1 MCKQLVKGIYTSAI
15 RMMENSEYMF
25 IELFDRGVY
34 FITRTSW
41 LYLTWFH
48 PKTRRQWLYM
58 IRYKSV
64 RETRFIRAA
73 LLTLDIGGARMVQI
87 QSSAS
92 PDFTLFS
99 SSTWL
104 DLITPSDPD
113 ISNWQSDGG
122 DSKDNSNNIIAFKYY
137 SFISFNYLR
146 WDLRVC
152 RQQLGK
158 VILIH
163 SKYSGVYI
171 TDALKMEFTFIF
183 VGCSNHS
190 NWKRG
195 YEVSIHLEKSNLKYF
210 KVSFHVAFNVRF
222 S

>member
-1 MCKQLVKGIYTSAI
+1 MCKRNIQTACTGYIHTSAI

-41 LYLTWFH
+41 LYVILDS
-48 PKTRRQWLYM
+48 QWLYM

-122 DSKDNSNNIIAFKYY
+122 DSKDSSINIIAFKYY

-163 SKYSGVYI
+163 SRALKYSGVYI
-171 TDALKMEFTFIF
+171 TDALKMEFTFIC

-195 YEVSIHLEKSNLKYF
+195 YEVSIGIK
-210 KVSFHVAFNVRF
+210 AFRKTKPQVF
-222 S
+222 